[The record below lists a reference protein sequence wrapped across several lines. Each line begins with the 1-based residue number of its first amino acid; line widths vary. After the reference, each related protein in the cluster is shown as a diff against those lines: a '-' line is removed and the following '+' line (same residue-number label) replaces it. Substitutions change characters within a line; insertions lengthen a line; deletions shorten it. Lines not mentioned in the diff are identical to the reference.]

1 MVCFF
6 VYTAVMTSFVKFLY
20 FVQFLSLLNMEQ
32 EHKWE
37 QKKSSQVEIPLSKL
51 GNEFSTN

>member
-6 VYTAVMTSFVKFLY
+6 VCSAVMTSFVKFVY
-20 FVQFLSLLNMEQ
+20 FVQFLSLLNMKQ

-37 QKKSSQVEIPLSKL
+37 QKKSSQVETPLSKL
-51 GNEFSTN
+51 GNELSTN